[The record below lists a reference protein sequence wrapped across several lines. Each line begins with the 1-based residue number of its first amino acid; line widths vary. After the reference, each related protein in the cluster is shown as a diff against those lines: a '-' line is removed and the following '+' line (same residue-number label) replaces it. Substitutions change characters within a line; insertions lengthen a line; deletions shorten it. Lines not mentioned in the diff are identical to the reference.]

1 MNLLSLTNHAA
12 RIAATLDA
20 QTAERASL
28 MKRLQ
33 AAADSGDEGDGL
45 ARQIDDLDRD
55 IARTRIK
62 LAAAESAKQRDREVE
77 QTKAQAKARKAVEK
91 LLDKYQTSV
100 EIAERL
106 FREGTEAVEQ
116 MRANYAAFEAAHPQ
130 RDVLAQSVSLRPT
143 AMIER
148 MLEVQRERIARQNK
162 PGGSTMPA
170 SSARI
175 ERMIVADAF
184 RSKRAGLL
192 PWLEK

>member
-1 MNLLSLTNHAA
+1 MNLLPLPNHAA
-12 RIAATLDA
+12 RITATLDA
-20 QTAERASL
+20 QAAERASL
-28 MKRLQ
+28 MRRLQ

-77 QTKAQAKARKAVEK
+77 QAKAQAKARKAAEK
-91 LLDKYQTSV
+91 LLDKYQASA
-100 EIAERL
+100 EMAERL
-106 FREGTEAVEQ
+106 FREGAEAVER
-116 MRANYAAFEAAHPQ
+116 MRADYAAFEVAHPQ
-130 RDVLAQSVSLRPT
+130 RDALALSASLRPT
-143 AMIER
+143 AMVGR
-148 MLEVQRERIARQNK
+148 LLEVQRERIARQIK
-162 PGGSTMPA
+162 HGASTMPA

-175 ERMIVADAF
+175 ERMSVADAF